1 MPNNIQNDIT
11 IKGPKP
17 TLAAIMELMRGPE
30 TPFDFNK
37 LLPMPAE
44 LQSIH
49 TGRTLIA
56 GVRVSQWREIDGKTV
71 AIDAAEIVQM
81 HRQHGASN
89 WYDWSIEHWGTK
101 WNAYAVSEPTITTR
115 SLRYRFDTAWASPE
129 IVMQALADRFQ
140 VSITVKVSGETYDGK
155 RYSYHVSPT
164 IDAEVAA

>member
-1 MPNNIQNDIT
+1 
-11 IKGPKP
+11 
-17 TLAAIMELMRGPE
+17 MRGPE

-37 LLPMPAE
+37 LLPMPPE
-44 LQSIH
+44 LADIV
-49 TGRTLIA
+49 TGATTID
-56 GVRVSQWREIDGKTV
+56 GKQVRLWREIDGKSV
-71 AIDAAEIVQM
+71 AIDAAEISRM
-81 HRQHGASN
+81 HRHHGASN
-89 WYDWSIEHWGTK
+89 WYDWSIKHWGTK